1 MSDLAIALTVGA
13 IFGLIFGPLTAR
25 SSTHREKIYGGTPA
39 KVVHMIACGM
49 MVAAP
54 AAALTGGIVGLGVLT
69 LLPMA
74 FGLVFGSLGVLF
86 IFAAL
91 EKPAIPV
98 KDAKQELGWT
108 AEDARASGM

>member
-13 IFGLIFGPLTAR
+13 IFGVILGPLTAR
-25 SSTHREKIYGGTPA
+25 SSIHREKIYGGTPA
-39 KVVHMIACGM
+39 KAAHMIACGM

-54 AAALTGGIVGLGVLT
+54 VAAITGGIAGLGLLT

-86 IFAAL
+86 IFAVL
-91 EKPAIPV
+91 EKPTIPS
-98 KDAKQELGWT
+98 KDAKQDLGWT